1 MKAPNKIDKYLRG
14 EGFGYAKPYYLR
26 HNSRGKLD
34 ESWLFSRDPEGL
46 SLQAM
51 VFYPEGE
58 GGMGVSPTEIGFL
71 YADGRVS
78 GTPSRDWREAFW
90 DPKAVDVLIA
100 ALAGHGAHYL
110 AQLSDPELMIR
121 VYEFLMSDAASGSVC
136 PPEFPELARP
146 WVLRKV
152 TPNRLTGKAAYL
164 ALLSRFAEAQHLIA
178 QISPKMLT
186 PGDRKILADAEAGE
200 VRVPPEAVAF
210 MRGIGAQ

>member
-1 MKAPNKIDKYLRG
+1 MKAPNKIDAYLRG

-26 HNSRGKLD
+26 HNLRRKLN
-34 ESWLFSRDPEGL
+34 ESWLFSKDPEGL

-58 GGMGVSPTEIGFL
+58 GGMSVSPAEIGFL

-110 AQLSDPELMIR
+110 AQLNDPKLMIA
-121 VYEFLMSDAASGSVC
+121 VYDFLMSDAGSGNTC

-152 TPNRLTGKAAYL
+152 TPNRLRGKAAYL
-164 ALLSRFAEAQHLIA
+164 ALLGRFAEAKSLIA
-178 QISPKMLT
+178 QISSNLLT
-186 PGDRKILADAEAGE
+186 PGDRKILADAEVGE
-200 VRVPPEAVAF
+200 VHVPPEAIAF
-210 MRGIGAQ
+210 LTETGAR